1 MATKTATMGRRNA
14 LGTGQRAR
22 SLTLLLLIGIGAAQV
37 CAAQREENGQVAPR
51 TLEIL
56 DVGYK
61 LPIEIVAVRNLQ
73 KTEHW
78 VRDLELEIKN
88 VSAKPIY
95 EIYFTLFMP
104 EDKGKGGAPVAVSL
118 EYGRLDL
125 IHPRQRPSTDDKP
138 LEPGDTVLLKVSEGL
153 WRGYEYHLASENVPE
168 QVTYRVRLTILAI
181 NFGDGTGFT
190 NGGVPY
196 PRESWMKSRPQR
208 YVRIPVDSK

>member
-1 MATKTATMGRRNA
+1 MRIRFSSG
-14 LGTGQRAR
+14 
-22 SLTLLLLIGIGAAQV
+22 SLILALLIGIAAAHVYAAQS
-37 CAAQREENGQVAPR
+37 EGNGQDLAPR
-51 TLEIL
+51 TLEVL

-73 KTEHW
+73 KREHW
-78 VRDLELEIKN
+78 IRDLELEIKN

-104 EDKGKGGAPVAVSL
+104 DDKGKGGAPVAVSL

-125 IHPRQRPSTDDKP
+125 IHPRQRPSAEDKSFG
-138 LEPGDTVLLKVSEGL
+138 PGETVLLKVSEGL

-181 NFGDGTGFT
+181 NFGDGTGFI
-190 NGGVPY
+190 NGGVPF
-196 PRESWMKSRPQR
+196 PREPWMNSRPQR